1 MVIGITGG
9 IGSGKSTLSELIRKH
24 GYPVYDTDKEARR
37 LQDEDAALVQQ
48 IKSLFGENS
57 YVDGKLNRP
66 AVAALVFNNPELLQK
81 LTAIVHPAVKEDFI
95 NWKDNFK
102 SEDLIFMESAV
113 LFEGGFNQLTDKVI
127 LVTASED
134 IRIQRV
140 IKRDGVSREQVLSRI
155 KNQIPDTEKAPKS
168 DLIINTDQGLPADI
182 MELIVVWQ
190 H

>member
-9 IGSGKSTLSELIRKH
+9 IGSGKSTLSELIRKQ

-37 LQDEDAALVQQ
+37 LQDEDEILIQQ
-48 IKSLFGENS
+48 IKSLFGENI
-57 YVDGKLNRP
+57 YADGKLNRAEV
-66 AVAALVFNNPELLQK
+66 AVLVFNNPELLQK
-81 LTAIVHPAVKEDFI
+81 LTAMVHPAVKHDFI
-95 NWKDNFK
+95 MWKGKFN
-102 SEDLIFMESAV
+102 SEDLIFIESAV

-140 IKRDGVSREQVLSRI
+140 MKRDKISREQVLSRI

-168 DLIINTDQGLPADI
+168 DLIINTDQGLPEDI
-182 MELIVVWQ
+182 MQSIVVWQ
-190 H
+190 Y